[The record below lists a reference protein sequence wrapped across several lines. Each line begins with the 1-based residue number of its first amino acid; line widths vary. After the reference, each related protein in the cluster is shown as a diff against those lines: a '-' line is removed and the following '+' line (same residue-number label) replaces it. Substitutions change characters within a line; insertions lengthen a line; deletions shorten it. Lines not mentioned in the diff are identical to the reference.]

1 MKAIKDRVLDA
12 KGLRCPMP
20 VIKTRMALN
29 EMAVGEVVTVLATD
43 PASNIDIRHLCNI
56 SGHELVDAGEEAG
69 VLTFVIRKGEEGS

>member
-1 MKAIKDRVLDA
+1 MIVIKDRVLDA

-20 VIKTRMALN
+20 VIKTRIALN

-56 SGHELVDAGEEAG
+56 NGHEMVDASEEDG
-69 VLTFVIRKGEEGS
+69 VLTFVIRKGEEE